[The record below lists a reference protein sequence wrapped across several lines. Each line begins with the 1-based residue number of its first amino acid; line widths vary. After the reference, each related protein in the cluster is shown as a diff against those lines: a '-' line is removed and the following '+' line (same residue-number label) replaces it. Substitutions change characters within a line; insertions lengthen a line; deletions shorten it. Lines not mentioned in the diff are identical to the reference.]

1 MDAVGFGAEVAAVGR
16 TPMRRKYARSAV
28 GGQCI
33 VRMCASGWHGARD
46 KGDHVAAYGGWPMQ
60 RYPYVD
66 IDLDDGG
73 AMVY

>member
-66 IDLDDGG
+66 IDLDGGG